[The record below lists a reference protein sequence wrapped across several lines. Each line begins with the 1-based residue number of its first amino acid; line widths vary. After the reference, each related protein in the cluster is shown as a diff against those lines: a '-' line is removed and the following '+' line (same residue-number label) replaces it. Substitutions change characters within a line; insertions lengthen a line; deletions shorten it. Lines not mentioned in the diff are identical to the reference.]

1 MIGVARPERRSV
13 GDSEENSPR
22 TSVNGLVQA
31 PTSDSLHLMNPR
43 NTPRPSDGFV
53 SPLQDETLDI
63 PPTEEH
69 VKRSSVRT
77 LRGILKKPR
86 RFSKDAK
93 VSDGQGA
100 TSTPGEPTEM
110 SNAVAEGVVPEISN
124 IHSDDEYNKSKD
136 GSPQSPVKSN
146 GIGSS
151 YKIQRGSLQL
161 GPFDRL
167 VYAKRGAELR
177 DEYMRNLR

>member
-1 MIGVARPERRSV
+1 MARPEGRSV
-13 GDSEENSPR
+13 GDSEDNSPR

-31 PTSDSLHLMNPR
+31 AASNSLHLMNPR
-43 NTPRPSDGFV
+43 NTPKPSDGFV

-63 PPTEEH
+63 PPAEEH
-69 VKRSSVRT
+69 IKRSSVRT

-93 VSDGQGA
+93 VLDGQGA
-100 TSTPGEPTEM
+100 AGAPGEPAEM
-110 SNAVAEGVVPEISN
+110 SNAVPEGVIPEISN
-124 IHSDDEYNKSKD
+124 NHSDEEYNKSKD
-136 GSPQSPVKSN
+136 GSSQSPGKSN